1 MYLIPVLLL
10 SVLLFYVTIEKN
22 MKGLLYFMKRYDF
35 TITSDRGFHAQPVAA
50 LASIACKSA
59 SCVTLEYDGGEID
72 VSNAIRLMS
81 ACISYNDKVS
91 LIVSGSDEDE
101 TMEKLKE
108 IVTSQLL

>member
-1 MYLIPVLLL
+1 
-10 SVLLFYVTIEKN
+10 
-22 MKGLLYFMKRYDF
+22 MKRYDF
-35 TITSDRGFHAQPVAA
+35 TITSDRVLHAQPVAA

-59 SCVTLEYDGGEID
+59 SCVTLEYDRGEID
-72 VSNAIRLMS
+72 VSNAICLMS

>member
-1 MYLIPVLLL
+1 ML
-10 SVLLFYVTIEKN
+10 
-22 MKGLLYFMKRYDF
+22 
-35 TITSDRGFHAQPVAA
+35 
-50 LASIACKSA
+50 
-59 SCVTLEYDGGEID
+59 
-72 VSNAIRLMS
+72 SNAIRLMS

>member
-1 MYLIPVLLL
+1 
-10 SVLLFYVTIEKN
+10 
-22 MKGLLYFMKRYDF
+22 MKGLLYFIKRYNF
-35 TITSDRGFHAQPVAA
+35 TITSERGLHEHPVAD
-50 LASIACKSA
+50 LESIA